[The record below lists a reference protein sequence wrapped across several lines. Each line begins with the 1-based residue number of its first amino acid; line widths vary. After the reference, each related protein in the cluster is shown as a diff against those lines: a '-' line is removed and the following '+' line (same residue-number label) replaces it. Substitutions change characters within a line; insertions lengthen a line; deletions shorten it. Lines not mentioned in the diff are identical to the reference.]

1 MLGAMNSSHI
11 ARTAAIAA
19 VALALSPAAAQA
31 AGKTETLRF
40 FSTDMVYTFT
50 EADGTVHEGLPET
63 EPQAGDVIDIYA
75 VDYAGNHR
83 RHSKRPVA
91 TDHTR
96 CTFGTAEEPECVTHA
111 AIGSSLL
118 IVEGFP
124 GTIVGGTG
132 RYYGATGRVIKNKE
146 VKGGSDVVVRVNLR
160 GKARSSARAATPVSA
175 PAPAV
180 AEPAWERALRVRGE
194 AMNAAM
200 NEAYR

>member
-1 MLGAMNSSHI
+1 MNNSLI
-11 ARTAAIAA
+11 ARTAAVAA

-40 FSTDMVYTFT
+40 FSKETAFTFT
-50 EADGTVHEGLPET
+50 SADGTVHQGPPET
-63 EPQAGDVIDIYA
+63 EPKAGDAIDIYA

-96 CTFGTAEEPECVTHA
+96 CTFGTNPAEPECVTHA

-132 RYYGATGRVIKNKE
+132 RYFGATGRVIKNKE
-146 VKGGSDVVVRVNLR
+146 VEGGSDVVVRVHLR
-160 GKARSSARAATPVSA
+160 GSKASRSAT
-175 PAPAV
+175 
-180 AEPAWERALRVRGE
+180 AEKPWERALRLRGE
-194 AMNAAM
+194 AMNGL
-200 NEAYR
+200 YR